1 MLWYFFGLR
10 TKNAV
15 CVHAIDGHAADAGDE
30 NGHAVGVRAVGIYAV
45 GARAVFVHVVGKP
58 SHAVAVRVLRLR
70 TLSGYAVAAR
80 AIVYVD
86 GVLTVGIH
94 AAGSHAVPKRA
105 AEGHASGVRAIGDH
119 AVGVRGVGG
128 IDEGIFIIY
137 TIHNYFPSPIIVII
151 IINYSIQR

>member
-1 MLWYFFGLR
+1 
-10 TKNAV
+10 
-15 CVHAIDGHAADAGDE
+15 
-30 NGHAVGVRAVGIYAV
+30 
-45 GARAVFVHVVGKP
+45 
-58 SHAVAVRVLRLR
+58 
-70 TLSGYAVAAR
+70 
-80 AIVYVD
+80 VYVD